1 MLVREV
7 MTSPAVTVPRSASV
21 KEAIELLELHS
32 ITAMPV
38 VDKSGRLLGIV
49 SEADLIREMVVPDQ
63 RASELPVRPAGPAL
77 RARVTDVMSNHAL
90 TVTSDTDLAKAAE
103 LMTSTVVKSLPV
115 VDGDVVVGVISRRDI
130 IRLLSRQD
138 QRIEAEVD
146 ELLRQAGQ
154 DWLVDVVDG
163 IACVEGPADEKQREL
178 ARVLVCTV
186 PGVVGVRFASSG
198 RPDR

>member
-7 MTSPAVTVPRSASV
+7 MTSPAVTVRRNASV
-21 KEAIELLELHS
+21 KEAIELLERHS

-38 VDKSGRLLGIV
+38 VDQSDRLLGIV

-63 RASELPVRPAGPAL
+63 RASELPVRSPGPAL
-77 RARVTDVMSNHAL
+77 RARVADVMSNHAL
-90 TVTSDTDLAKAAE
+90 TVTGDTDLAKAAE

-115 VDGDVVVGVISRRDI
+115 VDGEAVVGVISRRDI
-130 IRLLSRQD
+130 IRVLSRQD

-178 ARVLVCTV
+178 ARVLACTV
-186 PGVVGVRFASSG
+186 PGVVGVRFASSR
-198 RPDR
+198 RPER